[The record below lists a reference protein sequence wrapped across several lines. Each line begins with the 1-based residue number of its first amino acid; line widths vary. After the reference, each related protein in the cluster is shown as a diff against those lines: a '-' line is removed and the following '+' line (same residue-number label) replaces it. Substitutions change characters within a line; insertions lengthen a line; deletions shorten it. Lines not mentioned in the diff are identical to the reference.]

1 MDRRQFLQKGF
12 IFSALSSLYASTI
25 GRIPLFAAE
34 KKVESRG
41 NYDLVA
47 VRNGEPVELYQ
58 RAMAEMGGIGTYV
71 KPGQTVVLKPNA
83 SWDTPPERAA
93 NTNPDLM
100 AAIVRDCL
108 DAGARRV
115 YAFDNTCDNWERSY
129 NNSGVKDAVE
139 DAGGQMLHAHLER
152 YYTDISIP
160 GAQRLTNVKVHERL
174 LESDV
179 FINIPVL
186 KHHGST
192 TVTIGMKNLMG
203 LVWDRGYWHRNDLHQ
218 CIADF
223 CLWKK
228 PDLNIVDAYL
238 VMTQNGPKGTSTA
251 DLTRMRSLIISE
263 DIIAADAASSMM
275 LDHQPGDIG
284 HIRIGAEKGIG
295 NMQLDQLNIRRVAL

>member
-1 MDRRQFLQKGF
+1 MNRREFLQKGVV
-12 IFSALSSLYASTI
+12 FSALSSLYASTI

-34 KKVESRG
+34 KKAESRG

-83 SWDTPPERAA
+83 SWDTSPERAA

-100 AAIVRDCL
+100 AAIVKDCL

-115 YAFDNTCDNWERSY
+115 YAFDHTCDNWERSY
-129 NNSGVKDAVE
+129 TNSGVKEAVE
-139 DAGGQMLHAHLER
+139 NAGGQMLHAHLER
-152 YYTDISIP
+152 YFTEVSIP
-160 GAQRLTNVKVHERL
+160 GAERLKNVKVHEKL
-174 LESDV
+174 LEGDV

-238 VMTQNGPKGTSTA
+238 VMTQNGPKGTSTS
-251 DLTRMRSLIISE
+251 DLTRMRSLIVSE
-263 DIIAADAASSMM
+263 DIIAADAASSM
-275 LDHQPGDIG
+275 LLEHQPGDIG
-284 HIRIGAEKGIG
+284 HIRIGAEKGVG